1 MSCATWQWFIQQF
14 RNTWYCGSLSHPHP
28 SKERRSAKVRKENLR
43 TLKNSKKIPESR
55 KIPTNLN
62 ESQKKPQNSEN
73 PKTSFFLILESV
85 KSQIRFFS
93 LGSTE
98 LLKFSVSPLVFPHTI
113 FLRGFC
119 YSYSSK
125 FFCYKMFRKFPPTKA
140 IFQKISP
147 PTWEHITKVL
157 DLWPRPNFSVSVS
170 PCLELGT
177 SLLLTNTIRFQ
188 HKYLF

>member
-1 MSCATWQWFIQQF
+1 MSCATWQRFIQQF

-43 TLKNSKKIPESR
+43 NLKNSKKIPESR

-62 ESQKKPQNSEN
+62 ESQKQTQNSEN

-119 YSYSSK
+119 YSYYSK
-125 FFCYKMFRKFPPTKA
+125 FFCYKMFRKFLLPRGSTSRRFWTSDRDPT
-140 IFQKISP
+140 SRSRSV
-147 PTWEHITKVL
+147 HVL
-157 DLWPRPNFSVSVS
+157 SWRHPSF
-170 PCLELGT
+170 
-177 SLLLTNTIRFQ
+177 
-188 HKYLF
+188 